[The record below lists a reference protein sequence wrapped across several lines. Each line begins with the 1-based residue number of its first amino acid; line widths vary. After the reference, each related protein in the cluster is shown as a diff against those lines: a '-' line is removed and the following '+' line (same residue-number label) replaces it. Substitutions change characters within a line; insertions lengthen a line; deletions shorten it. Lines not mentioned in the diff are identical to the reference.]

1 MVMHWSDKE
10 QARFDEL
17 RQRELAGTLSTFEK
31 QELDSLVAAL
41 TQAADEVLL
50 PAVARLEHEISELE
64 TRLQDRQHENEELAK
79 LLHQQEQLT
88 AESRQWL
95 RDFDRRHAQIR
106 ETYTRLTG
114 EVLPSA

>member
-1 MVMHWSDKE
+1 V
-10 QARFDEL
+10 
-17 RQRELAGTLSTFEK
+17 
-31 QELDSLVAAL
+31 
-41 TQAADEVLL
+41 QAADDALL
-50 PAVARLEHEISELE
+50 PAI
-64 TRLQDRQHENEELAK
+64 TRLQQEQVELEARLHQRQHENEELAK

-114 EVLPSA
+114 EVLTPG